1 MLHLMIDLETLGTS
15 PRAGVIQMSA
25 VLFHDDTKYNE
36 AGVFDKHYSV
46 IQNKMANRTISPDTL
61 DWWQKGDRAEK
72 FARHNGEGLHLLQE
86 CATEFRAWYDA
97 FPKKPSCIWSNGAS
111 FDLPIMRDLF
121 EQFGG
126 SGKTST
132 PWPYWNE
139 RCFRTVTAPEKA
151 AWDAFKKS
159 YQFMFGQ
166 GAHDGLFD
174 ARMQA
179 EFLVQLIQS
188 GRARI

>member
-1 MLHLMIDLETLGTS
+1 MLHLMIDLETLATS
-15 PRAGVIQMSA
+15 PRAGVIQISA
-25 VLFHDDTKYNE
+25 VLFHDEPGYKE

-46 IQNKMANRTISPDTL
+46 GHNMMADRTISPDTVK
-61 DWWQKGDRAEK
+61 WWQQGDRAAKYAKHE
-72 FARHNGEGLHLLQE
+72 FGAPHQLQD

-121 EQFGG
+121 EQFGVA
-126 SGKTST
+126 GKKNT

-139 RCFRTVTAPEKA
+139 CCFRTITRPEKS

-179 EFLVQLIQS
+179 EFLVQLIRS